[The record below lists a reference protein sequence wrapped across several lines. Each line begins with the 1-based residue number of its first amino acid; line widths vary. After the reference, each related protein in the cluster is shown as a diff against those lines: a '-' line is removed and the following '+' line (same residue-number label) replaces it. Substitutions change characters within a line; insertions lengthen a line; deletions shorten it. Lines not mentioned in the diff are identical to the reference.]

1 MFGDDD
7 FNIWESIFGAG
18 DMNFDGGVDMTDA
31 MIRDDMDAVTESGVS
46 GYPAYHERKRREYH
60 DADEEE
66 DEEDEYGDD
75 EYDDEEDDDEYE
87 EDDDEYEEDDDEYE
101 EDDEEYCDEECEDYA
116 DR

>member
-18 DMNFDGGVDMTDA
+18 DMNFDGSVDMTDA

-66 DEEDEYGDD
+66 EEEDEEDEYG
-75 EYDDEEDDDEYE
+75 DDEYE

>member
-1 MFGDDD
+1 
-7 FNIWESIFGAG
+7 
-18 DMNFDGGVDMTDA
+18 MNFDGSVDMTDA

-46 GYPAYHERKRREYH
+46 GYPAYHERIRREYH
-60 DADEEE
+60 DA
-66 DEEDEYGDD
+66 
-75 EYDDEEDDDEYE
+75 DEYE

>member
-18 DMNFDGGVDMTDA
+18 DMNFDGSVDMTDA

-87 EDDDEYEEDDDEYE
+87 EDDDE
-101 EDDEEYCDEECEDYA
+101 DDEEYCDEECEDYA